1 LPSWIKSC
9 VLKRETSRK
18 GKKKNFKTILKLL
31 QQMRGDFEE
40 IKENVGT

>member
-1 LPSWIKSC
+1 MDQKLCIEEGNKQE
-9 VLKRETSRK
+9 R
-18 GKKKNFKTILKLL
+18 KKKNFKTILKLL